1 MDPARSRV
9 HAGRVEEP
17 KAGSELTL
25 TDEGEVVITAGG
37 VRDRG
42 AAVGRDTQVG
52 QIGDAAAV
60 DTDRPNGVADADGV
74 PRIAAAVDVADAD
87 SPAIGGR
94 GRHAAVPCELH
105 DGLPSL
111 LPTLVG
117 TRLPVLGS
125 SSERAAPPGCG
136 RPLPQ
141 PLDACD
147 GPDVSGRFSRTDRN
161 MIKSAMAGRSRKH
174 WASGWCS

>member
-17 KAGSELTL
+17 KAGSEMTL
-25 TDEGEVVITAGG
+25 TDEGEVVITTGG
-37 VRDRG
+37 VGDSG

-60 DTDRPNGVADADGV
+60 DTDRTAPGVADADGV

-94 GRHAAVPCELH
+94 GRHPAVPCELH
-105 DGLPSL
+105 VGLPSL
-111 LPTLVG
+111 LATSVG
-117 TRLPVLGS
+117 TRLPV
-125 SSERAAPPGCG
+125 
-136 RPLPQ
+136 
-141 PLDACD
+141 
-147 GPDVSGRFSRTDRN
+147 
-161 MIKSAMAGRSRKH
+161 
-174 WASGWCS
+174 